1 MVVVVVVVVVVMV
14 VGMGKG
20 TTRDMD
26 KVIAGEDMPPAAM
39 AKASNPNSSFIT

>member
-1 MVVVVVVVVVVMV
+1 MVVVVVEVV

-26 KVIAGEDMPPAAM
+26 MDKDMAGEDMPPATM